1 MEKILIL
8 GIVLAALGFIA
19 QFLNA
24 KGGGAVAKKEEWLP
38 YSKKTWLLTRAERE
52 FFSVLERA
60 VAGQYYIF
68 PQLALDK
75 IVMLEGKG
83 SLKGGYRNKI
93 DQKSVD
99 FALFDKQSISPVLI
113 IELDDYTHQ
122 RPERQ
127 IRDGFVDRVLDHC
140 NIPILH
146 ITSVPKEEEL
156 RTQIGA
162 KISL

>member
-8 GIVLAALGFIA
+8 GVALAVVGFIF
-19 QFLNA
+19 QFLNEQG
-24 KGGGAVAKKEEWLP
+24 KGGAKKEEWLP

-52 FFSVLERA
+52 FFSILEKA
-60 VAGQYYIF
+60 VGGQYYIF

-99 FALFDKQSISPVLI
+99 FALFSKQDVSPVLV

-122 RPERQ
+122 RPDRQ
-127 IRDGFVDRVLDHC
+127 TRDGFVDRVLNH
-140 NIPILH
+140 
-146 ITSVPKEEEL
+146 
-156 RTQIGA
+156 
-162 KISL
+162 